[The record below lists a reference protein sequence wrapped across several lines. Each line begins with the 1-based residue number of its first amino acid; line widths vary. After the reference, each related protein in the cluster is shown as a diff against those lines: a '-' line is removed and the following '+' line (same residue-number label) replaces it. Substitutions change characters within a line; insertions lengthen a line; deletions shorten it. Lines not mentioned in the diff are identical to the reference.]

1 MRGYYPIQNHPLTF
15 DPCFRFVAE
24 HIEERY
30 LIILWILLVYHIY
43 YRTLLTCIYRQSNM
57 PQVISRRTLLGSLI
71 HERRTISRRIKSLVA
86 SNIIPSLI
94 IFLLKLM
101 SYTLY
106 KQGKNVHKFV
116 HQFYICLLISKSFLS
131 GIRCILPKLSLLEV
145 K

>member
-1 MRGYYPIQNHPLTF
+1 
-15 DPCFRFVAE
+15 
-24 HIEERY
+24 
-30 LIILWILLVYHIY
+30 
-43 YRTLLTCIYRQSNM
+43 M

-86 SNIIPSLI
+86 SNIIPSLT
-94 IFLLKLM
+94 IFLLKLI

-116 HQFYICLLISKSFLS
+116 YQFYICLLISKSFLS